1 MHPVDEMLAVEPY
14 ARISRHL
21 ALTLVQAAKEMSY
34 AKSVQYV
41 ADSKISRQSVM
52 QAIRHA
58 QPKEQPALE
67 PLRKVSVRHIDANED
82 HVALQTANEQ

>member
-1 MHPVDEMLAVEPY
+1 
-14 ARISRHL
+14 
-21 ALTLVQAAKEMSY
+21 MSY